1 MYKIINQNKTNQR
14 TSLLISLFE
23 TNYLKAEELFP
34 KKLNTHFFSF
44 SLPEGNLNNN
54 VSINRI
60 SFSSHTDLFIIKQS
74 KFKTLGL
81 KNIEI
86 EVVIYHDAKMAEVTK
101 FNKKRIPW
109 FMNYYSKLSIYSK
122 DEKLQWN
129 LFLFEW
135 LKFSL
140 TSKLVIKSKKIVQ
153 LVRFQQKVEIC
164 NYVGELSS

>member
-34 KKLNTHFFSF
+34 RKLNTHFFSF
-44 SLPEGNLNNN
+44 SLPEGNLHNN
-54 VSINRI
+54 VSIKRI
-60 SFSSHTDLFIIKQS
+60 SFSNHTDLLIIKQS
-74 KFKTLGL
+74 QFKTLGL

-86 EVVIYHDAKMAEVTK
+86 EVVIYHDAKMVEVAK

-109 FMNYYSKLSIYSK
+109 FMNYYPKLSIYSK

-135 LKFSL
+135 LKFSKREGL
-140 TSKLVIKSKKIVQ
+140 ADLALNT
-153 LVRFQQKVEIC
+153 
-164 NYVGELSS
+164 